1 MEGLDGAE
9 WTLSERNEG
18 IEGEMEVEGEEVAF
32 EDDMKMPNQMEDDS
46 LADSIGDMIRPFDDA
61 EKARIEEQI
70 KKEMAANHPAATE
83 ELASSEGS
91 YYFAGE
97 FTGNLMSLE
106 ELLEILEESRALD
119 LVVIDMR
126 KKCGFCHYMVF
137 TTGQNMRH
145 MHVMAMRVVKDLRRR
160 RIRGL
165 NPSIE
170 GEGSDIWMLVDCGNL
185 VLNVFSPEGRAYY
198 DLERKWAFTN
208 HLIDDNGALAMNTE
222 EDLQELDELKTHKKR
237 RGRNRSNKKRLK
249 KEGAT
254 E

>member
-1 MEGLDGAE
+1 M
-9 WTLSERNEG
+9 
-18 IEGEMEVEGEEVAF
+18 EMEDVAMEMTFEEGSHRMQEEE
-32 EDDMKMPNQMEDDS
+32 EDNAM
-46 LADSIGDMIRPFDDA
+46 DSIDDVIRPFDDA

-70 KKEMAANHPAATE
+70 KQEMAAAATE
-83 ELASSEGS
+83 EEDLMTSKDS
-91 YYFAGE
+91 YYFAGD
-97 FTGNLMSLE
+97 FSGDLMSLGD
-106 ELLEILEESRALD
+106 LLEILEESRALD

-145 MHVMAMRVVKDLRRR
+145 MHVMATRVVKDLRRR

-170 GEGSDIWMLVDCGNL
+170 GEGSDIWMLVDCGNM

-208 HLIDDNGALAMNTE
+208 HLVDADNSLIMNRE
-222 EDLQELDELKTHKKR
+222 EDLQELDEYERHKKKR
-237 RGRNRSNKKRLK
+237 DKNRKRVKKRLK
-249 KEGAT
+249 KE